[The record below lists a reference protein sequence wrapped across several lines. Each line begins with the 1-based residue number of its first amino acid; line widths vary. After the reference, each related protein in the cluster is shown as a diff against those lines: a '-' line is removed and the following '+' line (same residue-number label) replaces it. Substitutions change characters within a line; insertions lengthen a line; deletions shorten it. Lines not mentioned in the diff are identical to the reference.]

1 MAISVNQGHVR
12 SLNLSESPN
21 DSLLLDNLATGT
33 ISEDISIFSNNT
45 KNFSAIVWKPS
56 TNNFTIT
63 ETGNPLTTLFKF
75 DLLSCYGNGDTL
87 KVRSAK
93 IVTNIA
99 YVASASNSGTEI
111 LRVTFNSN
119 HNISGADVGKPIKL
133 YDTFFSVGTT
143 FFNNKSFI
151 IDSIHSA
158 TAVDVRNIG
167 WEILNTDV
175 DGNVTLPGTFSN
187 TNRYPYATCD
197 VFQLPSYT
205 IPSSQNPNQVKQL
218 SYSETYKV
226 VLTNGINEF
235 KIASSYTR
243 GQLVY
248 PFKLQSTVVND
259 PLVFERNNQVIQEN
273 LLNLAKPD
281 FIDEDLQN
289 ENIYFNDVLDRSIGQ
304 NFTELESSLD
314 SANYFRIKK
323 YSTVIDNT
331 FTENP
336 LKLEGSL
343 SSFDPDRA
351 VGQSKNTV
359 DIIPNVSDTVFL
371 FYSNTSGVF
380 IASPDSTPS
389 NIIKLRS
396 FSDNTSPWEEN
407 SGVLEFSAGA
417 IGINSS
423 NQSELEDQEMSIG
436 NLILEVNNSDNQAL
450 LQVSTTQIT
459 NAATTAGSFTHK
471 LPVLINGEEYNLLLK
486 GP

>member
-45 KNFSAIVWKPS
+45 KNFSAIAWKPL
-56 TNNFTIT
+56 TNNYTIT
-63 ETGNPLTTLFKF
+63 DTGDPATTLFKF
-75 DLLSCYGNGDTL
+75 DLLSCYGSGDTI
-87 KVRSAK
+87 KVRRAK
-93 IVTNIA
+93 IISNIG
-99 YVASASNSGTEI
+99 YVASEDNSGTEI
-111 LRVTFNSN
+111 LRVTFNTD
-119 HNISGADVGKPIKL
+119 HDILGADIGKTIKL

-158 TAVDVRNIG
+158 TVVDVRNIG

-205 IPSSQNPNQVKQL
+205 IPSSQDPNQVKQL

-226 VLTNGINEF
+226 VLTNGINQF

-248 PFKLQSTVVND
+248 PFKLQSLIVDD
-259 PLVFERNNQVIQEN
+259 PLVFERNNQVLQEN

-281 FIDEDLQN
+281 FIDQN
-289 ENIYFNDVLDRSIGQ
+289 QDNETIYFNGVLSRSIGE
-304 NFTELESSLD
+304 NFIELESSLD
-314 SANYFRIKK
+314 GANYFRIKK

-343 SSFDPDRA
+343 TSFDPDKA

-359 DIIPNVSDTVFL
+359 DIISGVSDTVFL
-371 FYSNTSGVF
+371 HYSNTSGVF
-380 IASPDSTPS
+380 ISSPDSTPS
-389 NIIKLRS
+389 NITKLRS

-407 SGVLEFSAGA
+407 GGVLEFSAGS
-417 IGINSS
+417 IGIDSN

-436 NLILEVNNSDNQAL
+436 NLILEVNNANNQAL
-450 LQVSTTQIT
+450 LEVSSTQVTSVT
-459 NAATTAGSFTHK
+459 TTAGSFTHK
-471 LPVLINGEEYNLLLK
+471 LPVLINGGEYNLLLK
-486 GP
+486 GS

>member
-45 KNFSAIVWKPS
+45 KNFSAIAWKPL
-56 TNNFTIT
+56 TNNYTIT
-63 ETGNPLTTLFKF
+63 DTGDPATTLFKF
-75 DLLSCYGNGDTL
+75 DLLSCYGSGDTI
-87 KVRSAK
+87 KVRRAK
-93 IVTNIA
+93 IISNIG
-99 YVASASNSGTEI
+99 YVASDDNSGTEI
-111 LRVTFNSN
+111 LRVTFNTD
-119 HNISGADVGKPIKL
+119 HDISGADIGKTIKL

-175 DGNVTLPGTFSN
+175 DGNVILPGTFSN

-205 IPSSQNPNQVKQL
+205 IPSSQDPNQVKQL

-226 VLTNGINEF
+226 VLTNGINQF

-243 GQLVY
+243 GQLAY
-248 PFKLQSTVVND
+248 PFKLQSLIVND
-259 PLVFERNNQVIQEN
+259 PLVFERNNQVLQEN
-273 LLNLAKPD
+273 LLNLARPD
-281 FIDEDLQN
+281 FIDQTQDN
-289 ENIYFNDVLDRSIGQ
+289 ELIYFNDVLSRSIRQ

-314 SANYFRIKK
+314 GANYFRIKK

-343 SSFDPDRA
+343 TSFDPDKA

-359 DIIPNVSDTVFL
+359 DIISGVSDTVFL
-371 FYSNTSGVF
+371 HYSNTSGVF
-380 IASPDSTPS
+380 ISSPDSTPS
-389 NIIKLRS
+389 NITKLRS

-407 SGVLEFSAGA
+407 AGVLEFSAGS
-417 IGINSS
+417 IGINSN

-436 NLILEVNNSDNQAL
+436 NLILEVNNANNQAL
-450 LQVSTTQIT
+450 LEISATQVT
-459 NAATTAGSFTHK
+459 NDTTTAGSFTHK
-471 LPVLINGEEYNLLLK
+471 LPVLINGIEYNLLLK
-486 GP
+486 GS